1 MEEKDDQELIH
12 EKRVVVE
19 DDDVN
24 SNIDSD
30 DDTIDSEFGAQQD
43 LDDSNQEDIP
53 IKLEEMVKML
63 RNGENN
69 WKEQLA
75 AIAVA
80 EDVIKASPCELG
92 LYAKDIT
99 QALMYARIPA
109 WTNEERE
116 KRGTKP
122 VDEQRLDAL
131 LALIL
136 EEPRD
141 VGSYLIDAFYSPSS
155 DIQHRVRALQL
166 LSTGAKCLQ
175 SERPLQEI
183 EAGPEC
189 RAPLKQRWASQAG
202 HILLEW
208 SSKLLLQCDK
218 RQQGIDLFGKDTHL
232 LGCFIC
238 TLGNFVNV
246 CSGSHEA
253 LYLGTAILRLINSDS
268 VKNSEEIFVRRSALA
283 AGAQSIASV
292 PASSVSA
299 AFAQSLIGTADD
311 ALQPRQGASVA
322 SIQFFRLT
330 NETNEWFQSV
340 SENDID
346 STCRKLGAGGIAF
359 IGNLAMDAL
368 EEYSKLHQD
377 NLGTM
382 EWKDDLRLKYRMSSP
397 RQLRLDT
404 VKIPKISEIGV

>member
-1 MEEKDDQELIH
+1 
-12 EKRVVVE
+12 
-19 DDDVN
+19 
-24 SNIDSD
+24 
-30 DDTIDSEFGAQQD
+30 
-43 LDDSNQEDIP
+43 
-53 IKLEEMVKML
+53 
-63 RNGENN
+63 
-69 WKEQLA
+69 
-75 AIAVA
+75 
-80 EDVIKASPCELG
+80 
-92 LYAKDIT
+92 
-99 QALMYARIPA
+99 
-109 WTNEERE
+109 
-116 KRGTKP
+116 
-122 VDEQRLDAL
+122 
-131 LALIL
+131 
-136 EEPRD
+136 
-141 VGSYLIDAFYSPSS
+141 
-155 DIQHRVRALQL
+155 
-166 LSTGAKCLQ
+166 
-175 SERPLQEI
+175 
-183 EAGPEC
+183 
-189 RAPLKQRWASQAG
+189 
-202 HILLEW
+202 
-208 SSKLLLQCDK
+208 
-218 RQQGIDLFGKDTHL
+218 
-232 LGCFIC
+232 
-238 TLGNFVNV
+238 LGNFVNV